1 MSLSQDD
8 LIKLAKL
15 SRLSLSPQESESLRE
30 SISSIIDW
38 VGQLQQ
44 APVEG
49 IEPMAHP
56 HDQALRLRED
66 EPVQLEDREVLMA
79 NAGERAAGF
88 FLVPK
93 VLD

>member
-15 SRLSLSPQESESLRE
+15 SRLSLAPQESESLRE
-30 SISSIIDW
+30 SISSIVDW
-38 VGQLQQ
+38 VEQLQQ
-44 APVEG
+44 APFDG

-66 EPVQLEDREVLMA
+66 EPIPLQDREVLMA
-79 NAGERAAGF
+79 NAAERAAGF

>member
-15 SRLSLSPQESESLRE
+15 SRLSLTPQESESLRE
-30 SISSIIDW
+30 SISSIVDW

-44 APVEG
+44 APVDG

-66 EPVQLEDREVLMA
+66 EPIPLQDRELLMA
-79 NAGERAAGF
+79 NAAERAAGF

>member
-1 MSLSQDD
+1 LSLSQDD

-15 SRLSLSPQESESLRE
+15 SRLSLSTQEAESLRE
-30 SISSIIDW
+30 SISSIVDW

-44 APVEG
+44 APVDG

-56 HDQALRLRED
+56 HDQAMRLRED
-66 EPVQLEDREVLMA
+66 APVQLEDREVLMS
-79 NAGERAAGF
+79 NAAERAAGF